1 MRFITI
7 RKSIKTD
14 FEQCKNLL
22 SSNDLPTE
30 FSLHTFQNFLIA
42 ESSNQEIV
50 GLVGLEF
57 EKNVGLIRSLVVVP
71 HSRLKGIG
79 TKLVKEIETF
89 ARSENVIEL
98 FLLTNTSKKFFQT
111 KGYSVYPR
119 EKVPDFI
126 RMTQEF
132 SSICP
137 ESSICMRKNIGDEM
151 PKEIKFVCCGAEPNT
166 LTNLENDKFS
176 DDVAINILKKIAH
189 PMRLKIL
196 RILTIESEICSCEL
210 TQLFLE
216 SQPIIS
222 RQLSI
227 LANAGIIVSRTL
239 TMQGIAG
246 RWHAYSIHPEMKSL
260 ISYIIQ
266 PFSRVGINGFQCDC
280 E

>member
-1 MRFITI
+1 MGSITI
-7 RKSIKTD
+7 RKSINTD
-14 FEQCKNLL
+14 FDQCKNLL
-22 SSNDLPTE
+22 SSNDLPAE
-30 FSLHTFQNFLIA
+30 FSLHAFQNFLIA

-57 EKNVGLIRSLVVVP
+57 EKNIGLLRSLLVVP
-71 HSRLKGIG
+71 PSRIKGIG
-79 TKLVKEIETF
+79 TKLVKKIENF
-89 ARSENVIEL
+89 AISANVTEL
-98 FLLTNTSKKFFQT
+98 FLLTNTAEKFFQT

-119 EKVPDFI
+119 EKVPDFV

-137 ESSICMRKNIGDEM
+137 ESSICMYKNIGYEM
-151 PKEIKFVCCGAEPNT
+151 TKEIKFVCCGAEPNT

-176 DDVAINILKKIAH
+176 DDEAITILKKIAH

-210 TQLFLE
+210 TQLFHE
-216 SQPIIS
+216 TQPIIS

-227 LANAGIIVSRTL
+227 LANAGIIISRTL
-239 TMQGIAG
+239 TIQGIAG

-266 PFSRVGINGFQCDC
+266 PFSRVGINSLQCDC